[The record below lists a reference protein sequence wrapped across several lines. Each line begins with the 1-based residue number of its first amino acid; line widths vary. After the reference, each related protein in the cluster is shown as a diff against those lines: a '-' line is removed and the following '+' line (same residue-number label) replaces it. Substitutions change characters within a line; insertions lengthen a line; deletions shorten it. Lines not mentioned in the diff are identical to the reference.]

1 MVILLFQREGRMHI
15 HFAPKITVYVNGR
28 AIILLI
34 YVLHL
39 LGWL

>member
-1 MVILLFQREGRMHI
+1 MTIQ
-15 HFAPKITVYVNGR
+15 FAPKITINVNGR

-39 LGWL
+39 LGWI